1 MFVQTDK
8 EFQETYMT
16 YKYSEIDHG
25 NYTKTFDAG
34 KYAGDIP
41 DTVDW
46 RTSNAVTSITNQV
59 CTILS
64 NTHTYVTSKIVVSSL
79 LTFEL
84 VALSCLSIK
93 SQLRMYYSLE
103 HQQISDIYRE

>member
-25 NYTKTFDAG
+25 NYTKTFDAS
-34 KYAGDIP
+34 KYVGDIP
-41 DTVDW
+41 DSVDW

-59 CTILS
+59 LS
-64 NTHTYVTSKIVVSSL
+64 NTHTYVTSS
-79 LTFEL
+79 FF
-84 VALSCLSIK
+84 VADL
-93 SQLRMYYSLE
+93 
-103 HQQISDIYRE
+103 

>member
-1 MFVQTDK
+1 
-8 EFQETYMT
+8 MT
-16 YKYSEIDHG
+16 YKYSEIDHE

-34 KYAGDIP
+34 KYVGDIP
-41 DTVDW
+41 DSVDW

-59 CTILS
+59 LS

-84 VALSCLSIK
+84 LALSCLSIK

>member
-1 MFVQTDK
+1 
-8 EFQETYMT
+8 MT

-41 DTVDW
+41 DSVDW

-59 CTILS
+59 LS

-93 SQLRMYYSLE
+93 SQLRMYYSFE

>member
-1 MFVQTDK
+1 
-8 EFQETYMT
+8 MT

-34 KYAGDIP
+34 KYVGDIP

-46 RTSNAVTSITNQV
+46 RTSNAVTSIANQV

-64 NTHTYVTSKIVVSSL
+64 NTHTYVTYRALLSL
-79 LTFEL
+79 VEGRFSGGAQEL
-84 VALSCLSIK
+84 GYAVLQNVTASRHPGK
-93 SQLRMYYSLE
+93 TE
-103 HQQISDIYRE
+103 HGPCKDTIPEL